1 MQSAPWRAGWTGYR
15 SGESLLRRGQMPVSR
30 RRDLSPHRLD
40 PRRAPT
46 TRKPNQNEPNT
57 ATRAEQHKQTTRG
70 NPRKLFAEIGKSL
83 HSRSRGRISLGL
95 LLSSFSP
102 SCSFPFLP
110 LFICFL
116 FLFLFAD
123 VVPSGD
129 PIAYVCCVCVY
140 RGSRTWAANARLSD
154 GCCLASAIYRLV
166 SRTVV
171 FPRIGS
177 LRRVAVPVLAKFS
190 FVLFSFRFLFF
201 F

>member
-40 PRRAPT
+40 PRKAPT

-57 ATRAEQHKQTTRG
+57 ATRAEPHKQTTRG

-102 SCSFPFLP
+102 SSSFPFLP

-116 FLFLFAD
+116 FFVF
-123 VVPSGD
+123 
-129 PIAYVCCVCVY
+129 VCRRRSFWGSDCICMLCVCV
-140 RGSRTWAANARLSD
+140 RGFTDSGCQRAAFGWLLPRL
-154 GCCLASAIYRLV
+154 GYI
-166 SRTVV
+166 
-171 FPRIGS
+171 
-177 LRRVAVPVLAKFS
+177 
-190 FVLFSFRFLFF
+190 
-201 F
+201 